1 MNHLDQQV
9 EREKFVA
16 SIIRNLGC
24 FNWKINKMSLGF
36 KETLNYVLAWSIL
49 VYIGTLIV
57 VAGLLK
63 MEKFNACME
72 VQLFKMVNGLL
83 NSNSNKTI
91 EWFT

>member
-36 KETLNYVLAWSIL
+36 KETLNYVLA
-49 VYIGTLIV
+49 
-57 VAGLLK
+57 
-63 MEKFNACME
+63 
-72 VQLFKMVNGLL
+72 
-83 NSNSNKTI
+83 
-91 EWFT
+91 